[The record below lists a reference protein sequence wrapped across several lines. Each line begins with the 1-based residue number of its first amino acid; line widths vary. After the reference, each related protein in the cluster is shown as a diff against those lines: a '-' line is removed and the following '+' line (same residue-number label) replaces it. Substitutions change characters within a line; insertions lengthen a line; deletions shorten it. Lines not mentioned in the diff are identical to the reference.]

1 MSMHRTAGGKLLDM
15 NALKIQQEQT
25 IAVGNS
31 RTNAR
36 GDVLGTGGQVVKTR
50 DEIMKEFYN
59 QQKGN
64 KIARPL
70 ASSGDEAIMQAQAD
84 MFAAPASNGID
95 QITQVQEQQP
105 ELVTATT
112 EATNININ
120 EALAKSQELAARLK
134 SSRNRI

>member
-1 MSMHRTAGGKLLDM
+1 MHRTAGGRLLDM

-31 RTNAR
+31 KTNAR
-36 GDVLGTGGQVVKTR
+36 GDILGPGGQVVKTR
-50 DEIMKEFYN
+50 DELMKEFYN

-70 ASSGDEAIMQAQAD
+70 ASSGDEAIMKAQAD
-84 MFAAPASNGID
+84 MFADPVSNGID
-95 QITQVQEQQP
+95 QIIEVQDLPAEQVEP
-105 ELVTATT
+105 VTA
-112 EATNININ
+112 ASNNNIND
-120 EALAKSQELAARLK
+120 ALAKSQELAARLK